1 MQSAPSRNAVKWITG
16 AIFLMVVACS
26 LGNNIIGV
34 TMNPLIG
41 EFSLTGASQGLMNSM
56 INLGSTLPLLII
68 PFLQGRVHKM
78 WLVIFGSALQ
88 ALMLLLTGLSGNF
101 TMLLVACALL
111 GAGNNFTDS
120 CCNSYIVDLHP
131 ADNSKYLNLLHGF
144 FGVGGL
150 ITPLLITWILNRS
163 GWRAS
168 YSVAAVICALI
179 IAVFAMI
186 VLKNRKNVTGASE
199 SSEKPITGEMF
210 KGYITNRRNLML
222 MIGTIFYAASQLGLI
237 NWIVRYMSVR
247 FDAADMGSIGMSAYW
262 ICAAICRMFC
272 SRLPFKPHK
281 LLVAGCIGAGLFHA
295 IGVLSGSAVFMI
307 VCSGLVGLTSGL
319 CIPVLVSEA
328 AIGNEDRTAL
338 STSSLFLLMGLSRM
352 LMPLLMGA
360 VAANSIVTC
369 MLLPAGAALISALFC
384 ALANRDRPAK

>member
-1 MQSAPSRNAVKWITG
+1 MQAAPSRSAVKWITG
-16 AIFLMVVACS
+16 AIFLIVIACS

-34 TMNPLIG
+34 TMNPLIE
-41 EFSLTGASQGLMNSM
+41 EFALTGASQGLMSSM

-78 WLVIFGSALQ
+78 WLILLGSALQ
-88 ALMLLLTGLSGNF
+88 ALMLLLTGLSGSF
-101 TMLLVACALL
+101 TMLLLVCALL

-131 ADNSKYLNLLHGF
+131 SDNSKYLNLLHGF
-144 FGVGGL
+144 FGIGGL
-150 ITPLLITWILNRS
+150 ITPLLITWILNSS
-163 GWRAS
+163 GWRRS
-168 YSVAAVICALI
+168 YTIAAVICAVIILI
-179 IAVFAMI
+179 FGLIAGRRYRHVEG
-186 VLKNRKNVTGASE
+186 VSE

-210 KGYITNRRNLML
+210 RGYITNRRNLML
-222 MIGTIFYAASQLGLI
+222 LAGTIFYAASQLGLI
-237 NWIVRYMSVR
+237 NWIVRYISVR
-247 FDAADMGSIGMSAYW
+247 FGAADLGSIGMSAYW
-262 ICAAICRMFC
+262 ICAALCRMFC
-272 SRLPFKPHK
+272 SKLPFKPHK
-281 LLVAGCIGAGLFHA
+281 MLVAGAIGAGLFHA
-295 IGVLSGSAVFMI
+295 VGVLSGSAIIMI
-307 VCSGLVGLTSGL
+307 ICSGLVGLVSGL

-338 STSSLFLLMGLSRM
+338 STSALFLLMGLSRM

-360 VAANSIVTC
+360 VAANSIIIS

>member
-1 MQSAPSRNAVKWITG
+1 MQATPARNAVKWITG
-16 AIFLMVVACS
+16 AIFVMVIACS

-34 TMNPLIG
+34 TMNPLIA

-56 INLGSTLPLLII
+56 INLGSTLPLIII

-78 WLVIFGSALQ
+78 WLVLFGSALQ
-88 ALMLLLTGLSGNF
+88 MLMLLLTGLSGNF
-101 TMLLVACALL
+101 TLLLVACALL

-131 ADNSKYLNLLHGF
+131 TDNSKYLNLLHGF

-150 ITPLLITWILNRS
+150 ITPLLITWVINRS
-163 GWRAS
+163 GWRSA
-168 YSVAAVICALI
+168 YIVAAVICALI
-179 IAVFAMI
+179 ILIFVSVVI
-186 VLKNRKNVTGASE
+186 RKRSHVQGVSTAA
-199 SSEKPITGEMF
+199 EKPITGEMF
-210 KGYITNRRNLML
+210 RGYISNRRNLML
-222 MIGTIFYAASQLGLI
+222 LAATIFYAASQLGLI

-247 FDAADMGSIGMSAYW
+247 FDAADLGSIGMSAYW

-272 SRLPFKPHK
+272 SRLPFAPHK
-281 LLVAGCIGAGLFHA
+281 MLVAGSIGAGVFHA
-295 IGVLSGSAVFMI
+295 IGILSGSAVVMI
-307 VCSGLVGLTSGL
+307 ICSGLVGLVSGL

-338 STSSLFLLMGLSRM
+338 STSALFLLMGLSRM

-360 VAANSIVTC
+360 VAANSIVVS
-369 MLLPAGAALISALFC
+369 MLLPAAAALVAAVFC
-384 ALANRDRPAK
+384 VLANRDRPAK

>member
-1 MQSAPSRNAVKWITG
+1 MQSAPKHNAVKWITG
-16 AIFLMVVACS
+16 AIFLMLVACS
-26 LGNNIIGV
+26 LGSNIIGV

-56 INLGSTLPLLII
+56 INLGSTLPLVII
-68 PFLQGRVHKM
+68 PFLQGRIHKS
-78 WLVIFGSALQ
+78 WLIILGSALQ

-101 TMLLVACALL
+101 TLLLVACALL

-150 ITPLLITWILNRS
+150 ITPLLITWILNNS

-168 YSVAAVICALI
+168 YSVAAVICAVI
-179 IAVFAMI
+179 I
-186 VLKNRKNVTGASE
+186 VLFAAIVLRHKKDVTGASA

-210 KGYITNRRNLML
+210 RGYITNRRNLML

-247 FDAADMGSIGMSAYW
+247 FDAPDLGSIGMSAYW
-262 ICAAICRMFC
+262 ICATICRMFC
-272 SRLPFKPHK
+272 SKLPYAPHK
-281 LLVAGCIGAGLFHA
+281 MLVVGCIGAGVFHA
-295 IGVLSGSAVFMI
+295 IGVISGSPIVMI
-307 VCSGLVGLTSGL
+307 ICSGLVGIVSGL

-360 VAANSIVTC
+360 VAASSIVSC
-369 MLLPAGAALISALFC
+369 MLLPAASALIGAVFC
-384 ALANRDRPAK
+384 ALANRDRPVK